1 MSAPLTQEQAAEL
14 AGLTVRHLRRLDR
27 ESNPPPRESSGG
39 YPAAEYGAWLKARA
53 LSGVSVGDDGT
64 IYNYE
69 AERARL
75 THEQANKVALEVAEL
90 RGELV
95 RSSEVGPYWS
105 DMVASMRG
113 KLVALPSKLSAL
125 IADVVMRGKLQAQ
138 SEALVYEALAEI
150 EKDGLPAAAR
160 ERFARSAGKDGA
172 QSSEAAAEA
181 DAESVG

>member
-1 MSAPLTQEQAAEL
+1 MALTQAQVASILDVTARRVRQMHQEGKGPPQNAEGQYEEGAFGRWIREQAADL
-14 AGLTVRHLRRLDR
+14 
-27 ESNPPPRESSGG
+27 SGG
-39 YPAAEYGAWLKARA
+39 
-53 LSGVSVGDDGT
+53 
-64 IYNYE
+64 YNYE

-113 KLVALPSKLSAL
+113 KLVSLPSKLSAL
-125 IADVVMRGKLQAQ
+125 IADVVLRGKLQAQ

-172 QSSEAAAEA
+172 QPGEAAAEA

>member
-1 MSAPLTQEQAAEL
+1 MPSVGNPCCFGATRILRALHQEGKGPPQNAEGQYEEGAFGRWIREQAADL
-14 AGLTVRHLRRLDR
+14 
-27 ESNPPPRESSGG
+27 SGG
-39 YPAAEYGAWLKARA
+39 
-53 LSGVSVGDDGT
+53 
-64 IYNYE
+64 YNYE

-75 THEQANKVALEVAEL
+75 THEQANRVALEVAEL

-125 IADVVMRGKLQAQ
+125 IADVVLRGKLQAQ

-172 QSSEAAAEA
+172 QPGEAAAEA

>member
-39 YPAAEYGAWLKARA
+39 YPAAEFGVWLKSRA

-64 IYNYE
+64 VYNYE

-75 THEQANKVALEVAEL
+75 THEQANKVSLEVAEL

-95 RSSEVGPYWS
+95 RASEVGPYWS

-113 KLVALPSKLSAL
+113 KLVGVPSRLAAL
-125 IADVVMRGKLQAQ
+125 IADSLARAKFQTQADT
-138 SEALVYEALAEI
+138 LVCEALAEI
-150 EKDGLPAAAR
+150 EKDGLPEAAR
-160 ERFARSAGKDGA
+160 ERRARLDRERSVPAG
-172 QSSEAAAEA
+172 EAAA
-181 DAESVG
+181 

>member
-1 MSAPLTQEQAAEL
+1 MSVPLTQEQAAEL

-39 YPAAEYGAWLKARA
+39 YPAAEYGAWLKSRA

-64 IYNYE
+64 VYNYE

-75 THEQANKVALEVAEL
+75 THEQANKVSLEVAEL

-95 RSSEVGPYWS
+95 RASEVGPYWD
-105 DMVASMRG
+105 DMVSSMRA
-113 KLVALPSKLSAL
+113 KLVGMPPKLAAM
-125 IADVVMRGKLQAQ
+125 IADAIARAKFQSQA
-138 SEALVYEALAEI
+138 EAAVYEALAEI

-160 ERFARSAGKDGA
+160 ERHARAAGKSRAESG
-172 QSSEAAAEA
+172 EAAAET
-181 DAESVG
+181 DA